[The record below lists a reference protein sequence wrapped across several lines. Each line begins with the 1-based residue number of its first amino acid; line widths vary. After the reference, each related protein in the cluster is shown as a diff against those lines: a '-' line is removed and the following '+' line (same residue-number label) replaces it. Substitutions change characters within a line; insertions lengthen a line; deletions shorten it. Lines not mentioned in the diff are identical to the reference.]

1 MVRKMTE
8 SAAAAAPSQDPRLDA
23 AIERLGRLPVLSATV
38 RRVHALA
45 ESDEAGVGD
54 MVAALEADQGLAAD
68 LLRYANSAACARPLR
83 VRSIRAAVTLIGR
96 KAIAQLALE
105 AAAFGFFQRAPGNA
119 GRSVG
124 QLHLHAAAVAAGS
137 RAVAER
143 SGANADVAHL
153 AGLLHDVGKL
163 VLPMAFGPAAVDAV
177 AAGRPAGAARAV
189 AERAAFETDHAA
201 TGALVAAASLVDAAV
216 VEAIAAHHGG
226 ATGTEVPSREAACVV
241 VADEIAGIDVRPGPD
256 AGLLGAAL
264 DMLGLELGDLEDIAL
279 ELGSGL
285 RPSADTTARM
295 AELERQ
301 ARIDDLTG
309 VLNRRHWLTTVRRA
323 IAAGEQGSVLICD
336 IDHFKQVN
344 DGFGHATGDLV
355 LAEVARQLGHQGVA
369 GRLGGDEFAVWVP
382 AARTHCRDA
391 ATAILRDVAEA
402 FAGDASG
409 LAVGISIGC
418 APVTSRDD
426 SLPAVLSAADAALYD
441 AKRAGRGRAAN
452 AAAGCAA
459 PARR

>member
-8 SAAAAAPSQDPRLDA
+8 SAAAAPSPDPRLDA

-38 RRVHALA
+38 RRVSALA

-54 MVAALEADQGLAAD
+54 MVAALEADPGLAAD

-83 VRSIRAAVTLIGR
+83 VRSIRAAVTLVGR

-105 AAAFGFFQRAPGNA
+105 AAIFGFFQRAPGNA

-124 QLHLHAAAVAAGS
+124 ELHLHAAAVAAGS

-143 SGANADVAHL
+143 SGAHADVAHL

-189 AERAAFETDHAA
+189 AERAAFGIDHAA
-201 TGALVAAASLVDAAV
+201 TAALV
-216 VEAIAAHHGG
+216 AHHGG

-264 DMLGLELGDLEDIAL
+264 DKLGLDFGDLEDIAL

-285 RPSADTTARM
+285 RPSADTTVRM

-309 VLNRRHWLTTVRRA
+309 VLNRRHWLSTVRRA
-323 IAAGEQGSVLICD
+323 IAAGELGSVLICD
-336 IDHFKQVN
+336 IDHFKRVN

-355 LAEVARQLGHQGVA
+355 LAEVARRLGHQGVA

-382 AARTHCRDA
+382 GEGTHCRDA
-391 ATAILRDVAEA
+391 ANAILRDVAEA
-402 FAGDASG
+402 FADDASG

-441 AKRAGRGRAAN
+441 AKRTGRGRAAN